1 MCSYYKF
8 IELSNSR
15 KKHIA
20 LLTVKVRYSMDEWPM
35 KITIQWQL
43 NENGETENHFLTVF
57 LQDDV
62 WVLVR
67 DIEPQRLVA
76 EKEKAQSKFTFQIE
90 AIHFILGKNNFKKK
104 LIM

>member
-1 MCSYYKF
+1 
-8 IELSNSR
+8 
-15 KKHIA
+15 
-20 LLTVKVRYSMDEWPM
+20 MDEWPM

-43 NENGETENHFLTVF
+43 NENGETKNYFLTVF

-76 EKEKAQSKFTFQIE
+76 EKEKAQSKFTWE
-90 AIHFILGKNNFKKK
+90 FKLKTCT
-104 LIM
+104 LY

>member
-1 MCSYYKF
+1 
-8 IELSNSR
+8 
-15 KKHIA
+15 
-20 LLTVKVRYSMDEWPM
+20 M

-76 EKEKAQSKFTFQIE
+76 EKEKAQSKFT
-90 AIHFILGKNNFKKK
+90 
-104 LIM
+104 